1 MIGAFFKIPLNQII
15 GNVGM
20 GYFGTAYTIYNPIFS
35 LATAGFPVAISRLVS
50 EACARGQYREARR
63 VHHLSIPIFLALGT
77 LSCLVMAFGA
87 RPYLEY
93 ANRSDMNALPAV
105 YVLAPAVLFSALAA
119 IYRGYYEG
127 LRNMAPTA
135 VSQVVEALFKLFLG
149 LGCSSWVLQRASEEY
164 LLSGTVFGAA
174 VESADYAQAAALP
187 YAAAGAILGVTVGSL
202 FSLLYLVLY
211 YWRKRDGI
219 TQAMLERSPLPH
231 SNREL
236 VRLLL
241 KTAVPVAVG
250 ALAVNLSSLV
260 DTTFLQNRLNDLMAQ
275 NPGGLVQQYGAY
287 LDPVDV
293 EQGRVPTA
301 LFGCYTNAVTL
312 FMLIPAVTQAFGISA
327 LPNIT
332 AAWASGNR
340 ERLKSGMERVLRV
353 ASLVTIP
360 AGLALSVFAGPTA
373 ALLGYNPIT
382 GRILVLLGLGAIFAA
397 YNTPLNSLLQA
408 VGRVDLP
415 VKFMGIGLVLKIV
428 LNYVLVGVPE
438 INVLGAGIGTLACYF
453 FLTFCSLYFLAR
465 ETKISFSLFPL
476 FVKPFLAAVLA
487 SVAGYW
493 CRKGCLF
500 FFSETAGTLIAF
512 LVFFLVYAAGVL
524 MLRILKKS
532 DVTGLPGGQKIA
544 KTLENHHWIG

>member
-1 MIGAFFKIPLNQII
+1 MVGLSMGKRMGRPTKQSFLHGALILLVAVAIVKVIGALFKIPLNLII
-15 GNVGM
+15 TPVGM
-20 GYFGTAYTIYNPIFS
+20 GYFSTAYNLYNPIFS
-35 LATAGFPVAISRLVS
+35 LATAGFPIAIARLVS
-50 EACARGQYREARR
+50 ENYARGRFRDIRQIHK
-63 VHHLSIPIFLALGT
+63 VSIPIFLALG
-77 LSCLVMAFGA
+77 LLAFCLMFFGA
-87 RPYLEY
+87 KPYVSY
-93 ANRSDMNALPAV
+93 ATDSGDMNALPAI
-105 YVLAPAVLFSALAA
+105 YLLSPAILFSSMVA

-332 AAWASGNR
+332 ACKASKTR
-340 ERLKSGMERVLRV
+340 
-353 ASLVTIP
+353 
-360 AGLALSVFAGPTA
+360 TA
-373 ALLGYNPIT
+373 
-382 GRILVLLGLGAIFAA
+382 
-397 YNTPLNSLLQA
+397 
-408 VGRVDLP
+408 
-415 VKFMGIGLVLKIV
+415 
-428 LNYVLVGVPE
+428 
-438 INVLGAGIGTLACYF
+438 
-453 FLTFCSLYFLAR
+453 
-465 ETKISFSLFPL
+465 
-476 FVKPFLAAVLA
+476 
-487 SVAGYW
+487 
-493 CRKGCLF
+493 
-500 FFSETAGTLIAF
+500 
-512 LVFFLVYAAGVL
+512 
-524 MLRILKKS
+524 
-532 DVTGLPGGQKIA
+532 
-544 KTLENHHWIG
+544 